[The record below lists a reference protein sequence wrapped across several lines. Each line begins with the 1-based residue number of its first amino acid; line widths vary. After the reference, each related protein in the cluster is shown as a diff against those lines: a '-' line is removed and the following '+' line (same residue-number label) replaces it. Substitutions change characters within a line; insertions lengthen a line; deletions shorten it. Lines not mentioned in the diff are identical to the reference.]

1 VQEVVCATIIRG
13 FMDDRV
19 LALVFSLFGKEMTS
33 GKIGLFW
40 LTGPELFYEIE
51 ERFYFCAN
59 DRFRVWI

>member
-1 VQEVVCATIIRG
+1 
-13 FMDDRV
+13 MDDRV

-40 LTGPELFYEIE
+40 LTGPELLYEIE